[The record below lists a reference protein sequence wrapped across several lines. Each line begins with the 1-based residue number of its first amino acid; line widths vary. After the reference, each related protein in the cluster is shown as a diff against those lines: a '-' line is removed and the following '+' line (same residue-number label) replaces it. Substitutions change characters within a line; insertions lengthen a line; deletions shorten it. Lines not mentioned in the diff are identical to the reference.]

1 MANNYRVKVQV
12 EIEECTDTTT
22 DGLEQEDVGI
32 FEWVISAEQAHNID
46 KCEQIVLQTNHNAI
60 RDAFGHHFSNV
71 SRQYA
76 LEVAGSLEEC
86 EVKPYQIDGEVG
98 RVTFDNYWVTQ
109 MEGES
114 DDTAGTLFPVLHAKE
129 WYRTIGF
136 KEIAMVYGT
145 TEKSYRKTSDLINRV
160 RHQEDATPSRTLREN
175 TEYEGRRIMEQM
187 EQQAVEI
194 LHEHGFTADGAPT
207 DTAVDRSEQVLVTLP
222 SVQVKQTIQT
232 CEPEPGL
239 EEEMTNNPVAYEDP
253 DRSVQVSL
261 DDVSVKRQKTTRK
274 DVREPEQKRK
284 YAYNTIA
291 HIAHAGASYIITG
304 NGTVKVLRLVLAFL
318 LHNHLLQHNLIFFVD
333 GQRTLYTSILYAFA
347 WLQPVQIILDWYH
360 LEKRCKEQLSLALKG
375 RVIRNALLEQLCP
388 LLWHGRVDRAI
399 ALLQA
404 VEPAKIKNQQALNT
418 LIGYLKRNRPYIPC
432 YEVRKRL
439 GLRNSSNQG
448 EKANDLVVSDR
459 QKHNGMSWSKPG
471 SVALAA
477 LTALVRNREY
487 NRWFQTAT
495 LSFSFIPS
503 G

>member
-1 MANNYRVKVQV
+1 MADNYRVKVQV

-22 DGLEQEDVGI
+22 DGLEREDVGI
-32 FEWVISAEQAHNID
+32 FEWVISAEQARSID
-46 KCEQIVLQTNHNAI
+46 KCEQIVLQTNHNAV

-98 RVTFDNYWVTQ
+98 RVTFDSYWVTQ
-109 MEGES
+109 MEGEN
-114 DDTAGTLFPVLHAKE
+114 DNTTRGLFPVLHAKE

-136 KEIAMVYGT
+136 KEIAMVYGS
-145 TEKSYRKTSDLINRV
+145 TEKSYRKASNLINRV
-160 RHQEDATPSRTLREN
+160 RHQDATPSRTLREN
-175 TEYEGRRIMEQM
+175 TEYEGRQIMAQM

-207 DTAVDRSEQVLVTLP
+207 DTAIDRSEQVLVTLP
-222 SVQVKQTIQT
+222 SAQVKQAIQA
-232 CEPEPGL
+232 CEPEPEW

-253 DRSVQVSL
+253 TQSVQVSL

-274 DVREPEQKRK
+274 GAQEPEQKRK
-284 YAYNTIA
+284 YVYNTIA
-291 HIAHAGASYIITG
+291 HIAHAGASYIING
-304 NGTVKVLRLVLAFL
+304 NGTARVLRLVLAFL
-318 LHNHLLQHNLIFFVD
+318 LHNHLLQYNLIFFVD
-333 GQRTLYTSILYAFA
+333 GQRTLYTSILCAFA
-347 WLQPVQIILDWYH
+347 WLQPVRIILDWYH
-360 LEKRCKEQLSLALKG
+360 LEKRCKGQLSLALKG
-375 RVIRNALLEQLCP
+375 RVIRNELLEQLCP
-388 LLWHGRVDRAI
+388 LLWHGCVDRAI

-404 VEPAKIKNQQALNT
+404 VEPSKIKNQGALDT

-439 GLRNSSNQG
+439 GLRNSSNRG

-471 SVALAA
+471 SLTLAA
-477 LTALVRNREY
+477 LTALVRNHEH

-495 LSFSFIPS
+495 LSFRFSPS